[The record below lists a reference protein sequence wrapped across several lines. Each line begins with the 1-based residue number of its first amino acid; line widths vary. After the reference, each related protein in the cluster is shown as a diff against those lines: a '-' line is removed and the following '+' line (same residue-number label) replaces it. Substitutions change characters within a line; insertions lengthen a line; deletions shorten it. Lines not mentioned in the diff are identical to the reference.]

1 MHVPIWTLASRRS
14 RWPVAEIGWR
24 ARIPTRKY
32 LRSSP
37 EGAPRGVGDP
47 SGGRTIRSVEE
58 GTNGPSQRAHLPL
71 DARTGSFRRPKS
83 ESSPKREREFGV
95 DGPAFVWI
103 RGKSNSQREHIGVAC
118 EFCPLSSH
126 LRLLIPMFPDVLLL
140 HAPLR
145 PPFVPQAFRNFDP
158 SSGVAMPDLR
168 AVLLSAVRYLR
179 VIVAP
184 WLDRCL
190 WDTAYPCGPA
200 ARVACAW
207 DCIHSAREGSIPY
220 PDA

>member
-118 EFCPLSSH
+118 EFFPLSSH
-126 LRLLIPMFPDVLLL
+126 LRLLIPMFPDVLFHLRTRRSVC
-140 HAPLR
+140 R
-145 PPFVPQAFRNFDP
+145 PPP
-158 SSGVAMPDLR
+158 
-168 AVLLSAVRYLR
+168 RYLR